1 MPRRD
6 RKERRNMD
14 KEKKEI
20 EKLIPY
26 TDGLI
31 ATQNKINEII
41 DIINNTDK
49 KERIKRHVQ
58 LIQTY
63 TDDERVMAQCN
74 LILGEI
80 EDE

>member
-1 MPRRD
+1 
-6 RKERRNMD
+6 MD